1 MWTRLNS
8 LQFSKKTIP
17 WAFVLVTILAYGLL
31 APWLGFYWD
40 DWVFVWLLEHHGPVE
55 LARSFLPYDPLVSP
69 FFLFSSSIL
78 GTHPFA
84 WQVFGLAVRAL
95 VGLAAL
101 WTFNQ
106 IWPRYSRKALWAG
119 LLFLVY
125 PGYGQQWVA
134 FTHANQEW
142 ISFGFFVLSLG
153 LTARSL
159 HDPRKKM
166 DRVCPA
172 GPVRG
177 AGNHR
182 IFPGNGIPAAGD
194 DLVHAGRAC
203 HQQAFYGNS

>member
-1 MWTRLNS
+1 MTLYTGGAKTTSTVAGHFRYNRWHITGIMWTRLKS

-40 DWVFVWLLEHHGPVE
+40 DWVFVWLLEHRGPLE

-69 FFLFSSSIL
+69 FFLLSSSLL

-106 IWPRYSRKALWAG
+106 IWPKYSRKVAVGRSALFW
-119 LLFLVY
+119 
-125 PGYGQQWVA
+125 
-134 FTHANQEW
+134 
-142 ISFGFFVLSLG
+142 S
-153 LTARSL
+153 
-159 HDPRKKM
+159 
-166 DRVCPA
+166 
-172 GPVRG
+172 
-177 AGNHR
+177 
-182 IFPGNGIPAAGD
+182 IPAMGSNGSRSPMPTRNGSPSASSFCPS
-194 DLVHAGRAC
+194 A
-203 HQQAFYGNS
+203 